1 MIGVDL
7 KTKIVT
13 NLAQETGQIVLV
25 NTAKTIATRFP
36 RSAISSALPA
46 AAEVIQIKYNYIH
59 F

>member
-7 KTKIVT
+7 KMKIVT

-46 AAEVIQIKYNYIH
+46 AAEVIQIQCNYILC
-59 F
+59 

>member
-1 MIGVDL
+1 M
-7 KTKIVT
+7 KIVT

-46 AAEVIQIKYNYIH
+46 AAEVIQIQCNYILC
-59 F
+59 